1 MTGRPR
7 ILEVTA
13 LDATVYALLMP
24 LLHRL
29 SAAGYDV
36 HVACSRSEESPDDS
50 DIGFP
55 LHPILFRRKFFSF
68 LHIVSFVQLLRLLR
82 RERFDVV
89 HVHTPI
95 ASVIGRLAAR
105 VARVPHV
112 VYTAHGFYFHDRM
125 PRWRR
130 RAIIWL
136 ERFLARWCTDLV
148 LSQSLEDVETALRE
162 RIVRHRDDIVW
173 IGNGI
178 DIDCFRAE
186 RDLSTREEFG
196 FTAEH
201 FVVGFVGRIVRE
213 KGLDELIAA
222 MAAVRERVPSA
233 RLLVIGAPLDG
244 DRDVRT
250 RLHLNELMEQL
261 NLQGV
266 VCFAGPRQDVP
277 LLLRGMDLFVLPSH
291 REGMPRSIIEAMA
304 SGLPVVATDIRG
316 CREEVVQGVNGLLVP
331 IRDPAR
337 LAEALVELLT
347 DEARRR
353 RMGLAS
359 RQLAE
364 AQFREEEVLDRQ
376 IDALE
381 TLLKSKRSG
390 VHRRAASSDRVA
402 VDPRR

>member
-13 LDATVYALLMP
+13 LDATVHALLMP

-36 HVACSRSEESPDDS
+36 HVACSQSEGGPDDN

-105 VARVPHV
+105 VACVPHV

-125 PRWRR
+125 PRRRR

-136 ERFLARWCTDLV
+136 ERVLARSCTDLV
-148 LSQSLEDVETALRE
+148 LSQSREDVETALRE
-162 RIVRHRDDIVW
+162 RIVRQRDDIVW

-196 FTAEH
+196 FSAEH

-213 KGLDELIAA
+213 KGLDELITA

-250 RLHLNELMEQL
+250 RLHLNELVEQL
-261 NLQGV
+261 DLQGV

-291 REGMPRSIIEAMA
+291 REGMPRSILEAMA
-304 SGLPVVATDIRG
+304 TGLPVVATDIRG
-316 CREEVVQGVNGLLVP
+316 CREEVIHGINGLLVP
-331 IRDPAR
+331 IGDPAG
-337 LAEALVELLT
+337 LASAVVEILT
-347 DEARRR
+347 DEAKRFA
-353 RMGLAS
+353 MGKES
-359 RQLAE
+359 RTRAEQL
-364 AQFREEEVLDRQ
+364 FREEDALQRQ

-381 TLLKSKRSG
+381 TLLKPKRIG
-390 VHRRAASSDRVA
+390 AQ
-402 VDPRR
+402 

>member
-55 LHPILFRRKFFSF
+55 LHSIRFRRKLFSF
-68 LHIVSFVQLLRLLR
+68 LHIVAFLQLLRLLR

-125 PRWRR
+125 PPWQR
-130 RAIIWL
+130 RAVIWL

-148 LSQSLEDVETALRE
+148 FTQSREDLVTAIRE
-162 RIVRHRDDIVW
+162 RIVRRPEDVVW
-173 IGNGI
+173 IGNGV
-178 DIDCFRAE
+178 DVARFSSQ
-186 RDLSTREEFG
+186 RDLSVREEFG
-196 FTAEH
+196 FQPDH
-201 FVVGFVGRIVRE
+201 LLVGFVGRLVRE
-213 KGLDELIAA
+213 KGLPELLRAISIA
-222 MAAVRERVPSA
+222 RRRVPA
-233 RLLVIGAPLDG
+233 VRLLVIGGTLESE
-244 DRDVRT
+244 RDVRT
-250 RLHLNELMEQL
+250 RRLLHEIVDES
-261 NLQGV
+261 NLGEA
-266 VCFAGPRQDVP
+266 VCFAGPRIDVDR
-277 LLLRGMDLFVLPSH
+277 LLRGLDLFVLPSH

-331 IRDPAR
+331 AEDPAR

-353 RMGLAS
+353 RMGFAS

-364 AQFREEEVLDRQ
+364 AQFREEDALQRQ

-390 VHRRAASSDRVA
+390 VHRRAASPDRVA